1 MSDEIK
7 IANVSVNVFK
17 YSHTQCGDTCISL
30 NDLIEIDLSDIESK
44 DEFIKVLNSQLID
57 VKNRQTL
64 GAYPTLRMLYDR
76 YNLHPLDFTN
86 VDSSRFDYFDMDNF
100 GNAVGNYWVDLIE
113 QVVPSTTIWK
123 ANYVYGN
130 TAFDQQVY
138 KYKSYTTHF
147 CEDPSRYY
155 PFNSISNNQDVSVN
169 IEIIEDNP
177 VTKKIDESTIC
188 SGVWLM
194 ENKGGSEFIGTVS
207 ETSLERRNSV
217 KVINNVVD
225 APFNYETFYIVTDN
239 GFIKTTDDGSLFI
252 YND

>member
-7 IANVSVNVFK
+7 ITSVSVNVFK

-100 GNAVGNYWVDLIE
+100 GSAVGNYWVDLIE

-138 KYKSYTTHF
+138 KYKSYTSHF

-155 PFNSISNNQDVSVN
+155 PFNSISNNQDVSVTIEN
-169 IEIIEDNP
+169 ISEN
-177 VTKKIDESTIC
+177 VFNDESTTC

-194 ENKGGSEFIGTVS
+194 ENKGGSEFIGTVTES
-207 ETSLERRNSV
+207 G
-217 KVINNVVD
+217 
-225 APFNYETFYIVTDN
+225 YFYN
-239 GFIKTTDDGSLFI
+239 RS
-252 YND
+252 